1 MSRGLLL
8 VLDTATRHPTL
19 ALAARDGAVLAARQ
33 WESRHRHGE
42 RLLEELDGLLDEL
55 SSGATDVAGIVV
67 GIGPGSFTG
76 LRIGLATAK
85 TLAYSLG
92 IPTVGVPTT
101 LALALAS
108 AAARDSEHPLDVTVT
123 IPAGASD
130 RYVARFAVR
139 GGTAAESE
147 PASLVAGSVDA
158 AAGADQGSGVLAA
171 VDFED
176 GVAPSEAADVGRR
189 AVARLAE
196 ALATEGARRLAS
208 GVSDDVAALVP
219 AYVALP
225 RGIARA
231 GQEMSWSPD
240 LR

>member
-1 MSRGLLL
+1 M
-8 VLDTATRHPTL
+8 DTATRHPTL
-19 ALAARDGAVLAARQ
+19 ALATPDGRVLAARQ

-42 RLLEELDGLLDEL
+42 RLLEELDGLLAGRSSVPSEL
-55 SSGATDVAGIVV
+55 AGIVA
-67 GIGPGSFTG
+67 GTGPGSFTG

-92 IPTVGVPTT
+92 IPIAGVPTT
-101 LALALAS
+101 LALAMAVAAS
-108 AAARDSEHPLDVTVT
+108 RDGEQLLDVTVT

-130 RYVARFAVR
+130 RYVARFTVG
-139 GGTAAESE
+139 GGTATESE
-147 PASLVAGSVDA
+147 PASLEAGSVEA
-158 AAGADQGSGVLAA
+158 AADDGRGVVAA

-176 GVAPSEAADVGRR
+176 GAAPPEAADLGRT
-189 AVARLAE
+189 ALARLAD
-196 ALATEGARRLAS
+196 ALAAEGARRLTS
-208 GVSDDVAALVP
+208 GATDDVAALVP

-231 GQEMSWSPD
+231 AQEMSWSPD